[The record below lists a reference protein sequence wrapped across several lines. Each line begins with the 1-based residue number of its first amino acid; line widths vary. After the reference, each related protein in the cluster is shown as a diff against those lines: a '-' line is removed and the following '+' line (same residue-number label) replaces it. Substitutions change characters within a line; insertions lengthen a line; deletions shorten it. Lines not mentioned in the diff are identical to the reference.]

1 MARVFDRKVTVDDLQ
16 NDVQPV
22 GARVRLLHKP
32 ADWED
37 LNHLSDSEKDLAGKV
52 LVNYLEHFGTEAPHW
67 TSALLNDPEL
77 YVATA
82 GGTQAIRKLLDD
94 AYLAD
99 DPQVRGPVADLMYV
113 SIMKHRGCQQGME
126 TYIENYLGR
135 DTYDPRKTVLI
146 DFPDS
151 DVFSP
156 EERLAIKF
164 SKAVLEN
171 TMTDE
176 IFNEALERWGIKMTL
191 RYIAFIGMYL
201 SVTMILDTL
210 ALTGAYNGNP
220 AEYRHGYSSHEAL
233 EDEWESLHTWQQEI
247 DGQESNAR

>member
-1 MARVFDRKVTVDDLQ
+1 MARVFDRKVTVDDLH
-16 NDVQPV
+16 NDVQPP
-22 GARVRLLHKP
+22 GARMRLVHKP
-32 ADWED
+32 ADYED
-37 LNHLSDSEKDLAGKV
+37 LNHLSESEKELAGKV

-77 YVATA
+77 YVAVT

-113 SIMKHRGCQQGME
+113 NIMKHHRCQQGME
-126 TYIENYLGR
+126 TYIENYVGR
-135 DTYDPRKTVLI
+135 ETYDPRKTVLI

-176 IFNEALERWGIKMTL
+176 LFDEALERWGVKMTL
-191 RYIAFIGMYL
+191 RYISFIGEYL
-201 SVTMILDTL
+201 KSTLILDTL
-210 ALTGAYNGNP
+210 GLTGAYNGNP
-220 AEYRHGYSSHEAL
+220 AEYRHGYKDYEAHG
-233 EDEWESLHTWQQEI
+233 EEGHSLQTWQEEI
-247 DGQESNAR
+247 DR